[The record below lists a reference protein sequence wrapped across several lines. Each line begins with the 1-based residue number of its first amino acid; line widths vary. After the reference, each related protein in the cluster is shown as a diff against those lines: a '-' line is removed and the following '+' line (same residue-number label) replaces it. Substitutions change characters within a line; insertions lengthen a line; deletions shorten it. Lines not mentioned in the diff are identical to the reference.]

1 MEEIQTY
8 ELKTNNF
15 NNVKVKLESTLDD
28 LEDELQVERKSK
40 TNIEKSRRKLEG
52 DVKRCLEVI
61 DEKEKINNALK
72 QTLSKR
78 EKELAHMV
86 AKLDDEQTV
95 IIKNVKQVKDLG
107 GRVEELEEELETER
121 QIRAKLENSR
131 NLLNQELEELSDK
144 LKEAHGSTDM
154 QAAVIRRKEQ
164 EMLKLRRDMNE
175 EHKVIENQMETAKRN
190 FQKSFAEIS
199 EKLQNS
205 ENVNHR

>member
-1 MEEIQTY
+1 M
-8 ELKTNNF
+8 
-15 NNVKVKLESTLDD
+15 KVKLESTLDD

-40 TNIEKSRRKLEG
+40 TNIEKARRKLEG

-61 DEKEKINNALK
+61 DEKEKMNNALK

-95 IIKNVKQVKDLG
+95 IIKNVKQVKDLA
-107 GRVEELEEELETER
+107 GRIEELEDELETER

-144 LKEAHGSTDM
+144 LKEVHGSSDM
-154 QAAVIRRKEQ
+154 QAAVIRRKDQ
-164 EMLKLRRDMNE
+164 EMLKLRKDMNE
-175 EHKVIENQMETAKRN
+175 EHKVTEIQLETAKRN
-190 FQKSFAEIS
+190 FQKSFSEIS
-199 EKLQNS
+199 DKLQNS
-205 ENVNHR
+205 ENLNQR

>member
-1 MEEIQTY
+1 MIATTCAGRFGGLDY
-8 ELKTNNF
+8 FVSILRAKTP
-15 NNVKVKLESTLDD
+15 
-28 LEDELQVERKSK
+28 Q
-40 TNIEKSRRKLEG
+40 
-52 DVKRCLEVI
+52 
-61 DEKEKINNALK
+61 
-72 QTLSKR
+72 
-78 EKELAHMV
+78 
-86 AKLDDEQTV
+86 
-95 IIKNVKQVKDLG
+95 
-107 GRVEELEEELETER
+107 LETER

-144 LKEAHGSTDM
+144 LKEAHGSTDI
-154 QAAVIRRKEQ
+154 QAAVVRRKEQ